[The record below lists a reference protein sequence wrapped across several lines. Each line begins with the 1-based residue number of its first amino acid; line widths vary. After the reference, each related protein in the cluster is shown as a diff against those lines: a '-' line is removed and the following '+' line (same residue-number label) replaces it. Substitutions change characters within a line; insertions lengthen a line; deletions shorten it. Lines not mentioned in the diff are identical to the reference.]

1 MQYNFE
7 KKDWKTFQIYLKNKT
22 QYKYHSKTI
31 SLRWFFKKE
40 FFTFS
45 TPVKKGVLK
54 NFSKF
59 TGKHMCQG
67 LFFNKVA
74 GLRTA
79 TL

>member
-22 QYKYHSKTI
+22 QYKYRSKTI